1 MKKEKRN
8 MNQVAEKKKTDV
20 VLAGMFEQDADT
32 GLDNMGS
39 DDFALPF
46 L

>member
-8 MNQVAEKKKTDV
+8 MNQVVEKKKTDV

-32 GLDNMGS
+32 NTVSLQ
-39 DDFALPF
+39 ARVC
-46 L
+46 